1 MNLYYFYSIVSRLRL
16 TPSRAAAASQKAAAA
31 AAATTN
37 TLSCGGND
45 NNSPSSSGIRSVGK
59 HRSKQRHSRRRSHQ
73 EAPEA
78 SSVES
83 TAKPVK
89 NSSDTDEPAEDLDT
103 PDRPG
108 PSSRHRLEGDSQ
120 GNYFPYRLRSRSG
133 ADTAGEGCTLA
144 NARGKES
151 KDKSHRGITNLR
163 VAHILSE
170 KERNLKKGPSKSSAN
185 PTSTT
190 SSSLSST
197 NTTRLTGRGG
207 STTASSSNTTGSCAS
222 SR

>member
-1 MNLYYFYSIVSRLRL
+1 MYFSIVSRLRL

-37 TLSCGGND
+37 SLSLSCGGND
-45 NNSPSSSGIRSVGK
+45 NNSPSSSGIRSAGK

-78 SSVES
+78 SSVDS
-83 TAKPVK
+83 ATKPLK

-108 PSSRHRLEGDSQ
+108 PSSRQRLEGDSQ
-120 GNYFPYRLRSRSG
+120 GNFFPYRLRSRSG
-133 ADTAGEGCTLA
+133 ADATGEGCTLA

-170 KERNLKKGPSKSSAN
+170 KERNLKKGPSKSSAT
-185 PTSTT
+185 PASTT
-190 SSSLSST
+190 STSLSST